1 MKLVFEKSFPIEER
15 FQFYAH
21 RGSKWVKMITRNVI
35 TYEEIRG

>member
-1 MKLVFEKSFPIEER
+1 MISNKTSDFKLRIK
-15 FQFYAH
+15 AH